1 MAIMPAQLAQ
11 HTVDNYRC
19 SRCWGFLVKTWVTG
33 PDGQLEK
40 SPDGDQLAEVK
51 CRKANEDF
59 GFVSKSFVEKERS
72 KDFDYSYEVNRDLS
86 RMGIIQRRTTCQS
99 SA

>member
-11 HTVDNYRC
+11 HTIDNYRC

-40 SPDGDQLAEVK
+40 TPDGGEQLVQVK
-51 CRKANEDF
+51 CRSANEDF

-72 KDFDYSYEVNRDLS
+72 KDFDWAYEVKRDLS
-86 RMGIIQRRTTCQS
+86 KMGIITKEEING
-99 SA
+99 